1 MSFDTPWEDNNTVE
15 KEIKTPEE
23 EKKLEET
30 LKKQSENLKK
40 VKENVAKE
48 ESNNVDWNK
57 SNGSENPKEMSDE
70 EINNILWL
78 ENDYSE
84 SDLQKIAYFDW
95 MDLNNEQKALLAD
108 MYINYVWEDNWMWE
122 NDQKVYKWLKQEKW
136 DKFFNKIQQYFD
148 DMAVGLYEDWS
159 SSNNTKTSTEDMG
172 TSESDLQK
180 IAYFDWMDLNNE
192 QKALLADMYIN
203 YVWEDNWMWEN
214 DQKVYKWL
222 KQEKWENFINDIF
235 NDFAKM
241 GI

>member
-136 DKFFNKIQQYFD
+136 
-148 DMAVGLYEDWS
+148 
-159 SSNNTKTSTEDMG
+159 
-172 TSESDLQK
+172 
-180 IAYFDWMDLNNE
+180 
-192 QKALLADMYIN
+192 
-203 YVWEDNWMWEN
+203 
-214 DQKVYKWL
+214 
-222 KQEKWENFINDIF
+222 ENFINDIF